1 MYHSVF
7 PSLFS
12 FLFFDCFN
20 SFGLNEGNFLRL
32 LVSNFAALKSQGIYL
47 VFEMCDNNFCEYSV
61 CLKVMF
67 FHCHLV
73 VEFNMHIIT

>member
-1 MYHSVF
+1 MRVI
-7 PSLFS
+7 
-12 FLFFDCFN
+12 
-20 SFGLNEGNFLRL
+20 L
-32 LVSNFAALKSQGIYL
+32 LVSNFSALKSQEEFCIYL
-47 VFEMCDNNFCEYSV
+47 VFEMCDINFCEYSM